1 MIDLVGRRKLY
12 YIVSFLVMVPGLIS
26 LAVFQL
32 RPGIEFTSGSTFTL
46 KFADANRVSQDSLA
60 SKLDTMGYSDAR
72 VQTVTGESG
81 TYIIRTRVLEGAT
94 QKTNVGPS
102 QPTELE
108 SIEGQLRQEFGDLT
122 RQDFSSVSAI
132 VSERIVRN
140 AALAVVVASV
150 AILLYIS
157 WAFRAVPKPFRYGTA
172 AIVAMLHDVI
182 VVVGTFSIFGN
193 LLGYEVNTMFIT
205 ALLTIIGFS
214 VHDTIV
220 VFDRIRENA
229 KRSIGLPFPEIVNN
243 SLNET
248 IGRSLNTSMT
258 VVFTLWALLLIGGI
272 SIRSFVV
279 VLLVGIVSGTYSSIA
294 IASQILVS
302 WEEGELDKFFRP
314 FRWLKFWGRG
324 KGEAPA
330 GASAR

>member
-12 YIVSFLVMVPGLIS
+12 YIISLLVMVPGLVS
-26 LAVFQL
+26 LALFQL
-32 RPGIEFTSGSTFTL
+32 QPGIEFTSGSTFTL
-46 KFADANRVSQDSLA
+46 KFSDPNRVTQESLT
-60 SKLDTMGYSDAR
+60 SKLDDMGFNDVR
-72 VQTVTGESG
+72 VQTVTGETG

-94 QKTNVGPS
+94 QKTDVGPT

-108 SIEGQLRQEFGDLT
+108 AIEGQLRQEFGELT

-140 AALAVVVASV
+140 ATFAVLAASL

-172 AIVAMLHDVI
+172 AIIAMLHDVV
-182 VVVGTFSIFGN
+182 VVVGTFSIFGKV
-193 LLGYEVNTMFIT
+193 LGYEVNTMFIT

-229 KRSIGLPFPEIVNN
+229 RRSIGLPFPEIVNN

-248 IGRSLNTSMT
+248 VGRSLSTSVT
-258 VVFTLWALLLIGGI
+258 VVFSLWALLLIGGI

-279 VLLVGIVSGTYSSIA
+279 VLLVGIISGTYSSIA
-294 IASQILVS
+294 IAAQLVVS

-324 KGEAPA
+324 KGEAAEAPA
-330 GASAR
+330 R